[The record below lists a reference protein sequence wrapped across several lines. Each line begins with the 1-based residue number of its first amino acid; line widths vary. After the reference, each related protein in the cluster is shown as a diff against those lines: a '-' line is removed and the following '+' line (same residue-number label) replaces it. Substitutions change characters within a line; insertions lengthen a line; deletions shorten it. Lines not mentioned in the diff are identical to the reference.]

1 MPDSR
6 GKCTSFPSTQLR
18 VFHCGCSHLQDTS
31 SFPPLQPTSER
42 CRLNVNDRCRFL
54 EHLLSKTAVEINF
67 VGSADLPC
75 HSFNGCKQTNTVKRD
90 GLLDANGILNRFS
103 SIFFLVLRA
112 NKSTTEIV
120 CTVSLLCNDPG
131 CILYLMI
138 SMKLNRL
145 KNHVIK

>member
-31 SFPPLQPTSER
+31 SFPPFQPTSER

-75 HSFNGCKQTNTVKRD
+75 HSFNGCKQANTVKRD
-90 GLLDANGILNRFS
+90 GLLRQWNSEQIFIYIFSCFKSKQEHNGDSLYS
-103 SIFFLVLRA
+103 FFTL
-112 NKSTTEIV
+112 
-120 CTVSLLCNDPG
+120 
-131 CILYLMI
+131 
-138 SMKLNRL
+138 
-145 KNHVIK
+145 